1 MKSASLPPSLPNV
14 NEPTEK
20 DADSR
25 RYVFPKEPARESFAS
40 TFDSQAAKGV
50 PNKRCFY
57 EAPATPSTTSSY
69 SMVAYSATESNPTA
83 GV

>member
-1 MKSASLPPSLPNV
+1 MKSASLPPSLPNL

-57 EAPATPSTTSSY
+57 EAPAVFSCARKRVRSNSTRSTDRRSVS
-69 SMVAYSATESNPTA
+69 
-83 GV
+83 